1 MHSRGGGFLQFYG
14 GFEANLIGRL
24 SYLAIRNTLY
34 KVIYDMKKPSKPTND
49 LTNFEKSY
57 IGAFSGGVAA
67 FLTTPFTLVAIRQI
81 LDSQI
86 KPQWRRGYTKVGNAI
101 SSLGPAKFTGSFEN
115 VIRHILLN
123 VTLIAPYDYFHEAL
137 YIKFG
142 DYIFVEP
149 VAMALA
155 TGFSAFVVLP
165 FDTARTRVMQYQ
177 QQP

>member
-86 KPQWRRGYTKVGNAI
+86 KP
-101 SSLGPAKFTGSFEN
+101 
-115 VIRHILLN
+115 
-123 VTLIAPYDYFHEAL
+123 
-137 YIKFG
+137 
-142 DYIFVEP
+142 
-149 VAMALA
+149 
-155 TGFSAFVVLP
+155 
-165 FDTARTRVMQYQ
+165 
-177 QQP
+177 

>member
-1 MHSRGGGFLQFYG
+1 MHGRGGGLLQFYG

-34 KVIYDMKKPSKPTND
+34 KIFYDQMKPAKPTND
-49 LTNFEKSY
+49 LTNMEKSLL
-57 IGAFSGGVAA
+57 GAFSGGIAA
-67 FLTTPFTLVAIRQI
+67 YLTTPFTLISIRQM
-81 LDSQI
+81 LDPQI
-86 KPQWRRGYTKVGNAI
+86 RPEWRRKYGTIGNALN
-101 SSLGPAKFTGSFEN
+101 SLGSAKFTGSFEN

-123 VTLIAPYDYFHEAL
+123 VTLIAPYDYFHESL

-165 FDTARTRVMQYQ
+165 FDTARTRVMQLQ
-177 QQP
+177 SQP